1 MPYKTKGS
9 RLVNEVTLGDG
20 YPLSSNLK
28 PLKVGGKTSPL
39 EMSTPYPDNSNNA
52 KVKVVGDLEV
62 TGSIVKQPTLHILN
76 GGTYNTGTSK
86 FYLPLVGYNLETTST
101 TGRNEFVAMVAPYSG
116 KLKKVVLRS
125 EAASLTTVLGFH
137 KSSTATE
144 VPSAVSTEDIKD
156 FIPFAD
162 LTNTKVTEWCETG
175 IGEEQLAKMKEGLDA
190 QIEEKINPTQV
201 TLQVSE

>member
-28 PLKVGGKTSPL
+28 PLKIGGKTSPL
-39 EMSTPYPDNSNNA
+39 EMSTAYPDNSNKA
-52 KVKVVGDLEV
+52 KVKVDGDLEV
-62 TGSIVKQPTLHILN
+62 TGSIVKQPTIHILN
-76 GGTYNTGTSK
+76 GGTYNNGTSK
-86 FYLPLVGYNLETTST
+86 FYLPLVGYNLEQTST

-144 VPSAVSTEDIKD
+144 VPSAVSTEDITVEMAVDDTAYTAD
-156 FIPFAD
+156 FTTSEFIEGDILAISVTPEAAVYD
-162 LTNTKVTEWCETG
+162 LVWTAVFEYRG
-175 IGEEQLAKMKEGLDA
+175 
-190 QIEEKINPTQV
+190 V
-201 TLQVSE
+201 

>member
-28 PLKVGGKTSPL
+28 PLKIGGKTSPL
-39 EMSTPYPDNSNNA
+39 EMSTAYPDNSNKA
-52 KVKVVGDLEV
+52 KVKVDGDLEV
-62 TGSIVKQPTLHILN
+62 TGSIVKQPTIHILN
-76 GGTYNTGTSK
+76 GGTYNNGTSK
-86 FYLPLVGYNLETTST
+86 FYLPLVGYNLEQTST
-101 TGRNEFVAMVAPYSG
+101 TSRNEFVAMVSPYSG

-144 VPSAVSTEDIKD
+144 VPSAVSTEDITVEMAVDDTAYTAD
-156 FIPFAD
+156 FTTSEFIEGDILAISVTPEAAVYD
-162 LTNTKVTEWCETG
+162 LVWTAVFEYRG
-175 IGEEQLAKMKEGLDA
+175 
-190 QIEEKINPTQV
+190 V
-201 TLQVSE
+201 

>member
-28 PLKVGGKTSPL
+28 PLKIGGKTSPL
-39 EMSTPYPDNSNNA
+39 EMSTAYPDNSNKA
-52 KVKVVGDLEV
+52 KVKVDGDLEV
-62 TGSIVKQPTLHILN
+62 TGSIVKQPTIHILN

-86 FYLPLVGYNLETTST
+86 FYLPLVGYNLEQTST

-144 VPSAVSTEDIKD
+144 VPSAVSTEDITVEMAVDDTAYTAD
-156 FIPFAD
+156 FTTSEFIEGDILAISVTPEAAVYD
-162 LTNTKVTEWCETG
+162 LVWTAVFEYRG
-175 IGEEQLAKMKEGLDA
+175 
-190 QIEEKINPTQV
+190 V
-201 TLQVSE
+201 

>member
-1 MPYKTKGS
+1 MPYKIKGN
-9 RLVNEVTLGDG
+9 RLLNEVTLGDG

-28 PLKVGGKTSPL
+28 ALKVGGKASPL
-39 EMSTPYPDNSNNA
+39 EMSIPYPDDSNKA

-62 TGSIVKQPTLHILN
+62 TGSITKQPTIHILN
-76 GGTYNTGTSK
+76 GGTYNNGTSK
-86 FYLPLVGYNLETTST
+86 FYLPLVGYNLEQTST

-144 VPSAVSTEDIKD
+144 VPSAVSTEDITVEMAVDDTAYTAD
-156 FIPFAD
+156 FTTSEFIEGDILAISVTPEAAVYD
-162 LTNTKVTEWCETG
+162 LVWTAVFEYRG
-175 IGEEQLAKMKEGLDA
+175 
-190 QIEEKINPTQV
+190 V
-201 TLQVSE
+201 

>member
-28 PLKVGGKTSPL
+28 PLKVGGKTSPV
-39 EMSTPYPDNSNNA
+39 EMSTAYPDDSVKA
-52 KVKVVGDLEV
+52 KVKINGDLEV
-62 TGSIVKQPTLHILN
+62 TGSIVKQPTIHILN

-125 EAASLTTVLGFH
+125 EAASLRTVVGFH
-137 KSSTATE
+137 KSSEGTE
-144 VPSAVSTEDIKD
+144 VPSA
-156 FIPFAD
+156 
-162 LTNTKVTEWCETG
+162 
-175 IGEEQLAKMKEGLDA
+175 LA
-190 QIEEKINPTQV
+190 IEEITIEMAVDDTAYTARFTNSGFVAGDILAISV
-201 TLQVSE
+201 TPEAAVNDLVWTAVLEYRGV

>member
-28 PLKVGGKTSPL
+28 PLKIGGKTSPL
-39 EMSTPYPDNSNNA
+39 EMSTAYPDDSVKA
-52 KVKVVGDLEV
+52 KVKINGDLEV
-62 TGSIVKQPTLHILN
+62 TGSIVKQPTIHILN

-125 EAASLTTVLGFH
+125 EAASLRTVVGFH
-137 KSSTATE
+137 KSSEGTE
-144 VPSAVSTEDIKD
+144 VPSA
-156 FIPFAD
+156 
-162 LTNTKVTEWCETG
+162 
-175 IGEEQLAKMKEGLDA
+175 LA
-190 QIEEKINPTQV
+190 IEEITIEMAVDDTAYTARFTSSEFIEGDILAISV
-201 TLQVSE
+201 TPEAAVNDLVWTAVLEYRGV

>member
-28 PLKVGGKTSPL
+28 PLKIGGKTSPL
-39 EMSTPYPDNSNNA
+39 EMSTAYPDNSNKA
-52 KVKVVGDLEV
+52 KVKVDGDLEV
-62 TGSIVKQPTLHILN
+62 TGSIVKQPTIHILN

-86 FYLPLVGYNLETTST
+86 FYLPLVGYNLEQTST

-137 KSSTATE
+137 KSSEGTE
-144 VPSAVSTEDIKD
+144 VPSA
-156 FIPFAD
+156 
-162 LTNTKVTEWCETG
+162 
-175 IGEEQLAKMKEGLDA
+175 LA
-190 QIEEKINPTQV
+190 IEEITIEMAVDDTAYTARFTSSEFIEGDILAISV
-201 TLQVSE
+201 TPEAAVYDLVWTAVFEYRGV